1 MDEYVAKTISEG
13 DWSELTEVGWQIM
26 ASMMKSMTPE
36 TMTSMSE
43 QLGMKMTP
51 EQAKQAQQAMA
62 SLSPEQIDR
71 LVSHLSRSQK
81 QSD

>member
-1 MDEYVAKTISEG
+1 MNLLLRPYQKGNTSDLREG
-13 DWSELTEVGWQIM
+13 GWQMM

-62 SLSPEQIDR
+62 SLSPEQLDS
-71 LVSHLSRSQK
+71 LVSHLSRSKSNQTE
-81 QSD
+81 